1 MGRKLLSELI
11 STLIIIIIVMIAASL
26 LFMLAGINPI
36 EAIRLIIYGAL
47 GRTRGISESLIRAIP
62 ITLIGLSVTIAFRAG
77 LWNVGGQ
84 GQFYAGAIG
93 ASFIA
98 LFFPMTRIIHL
109 PLLFIAAFITGGI
122 YAGIAGFLRA
132 YMRVNEILSTLMLN
146 FITLWLTQYLAT
158 GPWSDPGRIIVA
170 TAFFP
175 DSARL
180 NRLHDTVRVHQGL
193 YLALL
198 CVGIV
203 FVILNYTVY
212 GQKLKV
218 LGANLTAAKYAKI
231 NIKKKIVTIF
241 LLSGGFAGLAGAVEV
256 SGVYYCL
263 RNGAFPIEAGY
274 GFIGIGAALMG
285 MLTPVGT
292 LISAV
297 FFGILIAGSSYL
309 KTVVDL
315 HGHTVNF
322 IIGLL
327 IIGMVARHLFRPK
340 IQKFLD
346 KVLFGKKELT
356 ERGTSSGS

>member
-1 MGRKLLSELI
+1 MRNILAEII
-11 STLIIIIIVMIAASL
+11 STLVIIAIVMSAASI
-26 LFMLAGINPI
+26 LFLFAGINPL
-36 EAIRLIIYGAL
+36 EAFWHTVYGAL
-47 GRTRGISESLIRAIP
+47 GRTRGLSESLVRAIP
-62 ITLIGLSVTIAFRAG
+62 ITFIGLSVTIAFKAG

-93 ASFIA
+93 ATFVA
-98 LFFPMTRIIHL
+98 LFFPLPRLLHL
-109 PLLFIAAFITGGI
+109 TLLFITAFVAGGI

-132 YMRVNEILSTLMLN
+132 YLKVNEILSTLMLN

-180 NRLHDTVRVHQGL
+180 SNLHGTLRVHQGL
-193 YLALL
+193 YLALIF
-198 CVGIV
+198 VAIV
-203 FVILNYTVY
+203 YIIINHTMY

-218 LGANLTAAKYAKI
+218 FGANISSAKYAKI
-231 NIKKKIVTIF
+231 DIKKQMCSIF
-241 LLSGGFAGLAGAVEV
+241 MLSGGLAGLAGAVEV

-285 MLTPVGT
+285 LLTPVGT
-292 LISAV
+292 LLSAV

-322 IIGLL
+322 VIGLL
-327 IIGMVARHLFRPK
+327 IIGMVARHLFRYK
-340 IQKFLD
+340 IHKFLD
-346 KVLFGKKELT
+346 WPLLAK
-356 ERGTSSGS
+356 RR